1 MPCYNYAHYLSQTLD
16 SLLAQTG
23 PDWECI
29 LVDDGSTDNT
39 RQMAEGYCR
48 RDARFVYVYQP
59 NQGPN
64 AARNTALRRCRG
76 KYLQFLDADDLLEAR
91 KLQVHADFLESHPGV
106 DIVYGSSRAFTDE
119 QPGLRLYNGFD
130 ADGEDRPWMPEASGS
145 GPEMVGHLVRANI
158 MVNSAA
164 LTRMTLVARVGF
176 TEEKLWQAEDWHFW
190 LVCALGGAVFQFV
203 DEPGTLALIRTHPA
217 SNSKDRW
224 KMIVSELTMRRQVQR
239 LIGDPA
245 LRELN
250 ARLIGQSVDFAFRS
264 AWRDV
269 KAGNPGE
276 GKRKL
281 DRLRRECRDVRF
293 GLLAFATRIP
303 HAALRN
309 AVFLT
314 YAKGGSFVLKEL
326 WRAAVHKPDPARPGM
341 DG

>member
-1 MPCYNYAHYLSQTLD
+1 MLD

-39 RQMAEGYCR
+39 RQVAEEYCR
-48 RDARFVYVYQP
+48 RDARFGYVYQS

-76 KYLQFLDADDLLEAR
+76 RYLQFLDADDLLEAR
-91 KLQVHADFLESHPGV
+91 KLEVHAQYLESHPGV

-119 QPGLRLYNGFD
+119 QPSLRLYNGF

-164 LTRMTLVARVGF
+164 LTRMTLVERVGF

-190 LVCALGGAVFQFV
+190 LLCALRGAVFHFL

-224 KMIVSELTMRRQVQR
+224 KMMVSELAMRKQVQR

-245 LRELN
+245 LQKLN
-250 ARLIGQSVDFAFRS
+250 AQLIGQLVDFAFRS

-269 KAGNPGE
+269 KAGNAGE

-293 GLLAFATRIP
+293 GLLASATRIP

-314 YAKGGSFVLKEL
+314 YAKGVPFVLKEL
-326 WRAAVHKPDPARPGM
+326 WRAALHKPGTARPGM